1 MLGFAAVR
9 GRFDAVDLGLLTIER
24 GGRMSASNW
33 DFARCPGCNEWESL
47 QVDWE
52 NPREIQEWQVPGLQV
67 RAICCGVEWAIESG
81 SEPAARLD
89 HVRELLSDWGTF

>member
-1 MLGFAAVR
+1 MP
-9 GRFDAVDLGLLTIER
+9 
-24 GGRMSASNW
+24 ASDW
-33 DFARCPGCNEWESL
+33 D
-47 QVDWE
+47 
-52 NPREIQEWQVPGLQV
+52 NPREIHEWQVPGLQV